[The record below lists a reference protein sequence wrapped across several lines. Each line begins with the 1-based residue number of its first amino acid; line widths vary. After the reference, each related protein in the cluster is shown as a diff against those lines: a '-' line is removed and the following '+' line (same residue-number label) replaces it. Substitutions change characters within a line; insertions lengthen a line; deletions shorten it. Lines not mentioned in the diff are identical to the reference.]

1 MFMKKLLTILCICLA
16 SSVLSTTRAVEPQKM
31 LTLSGELYYALDV
44 DKFYLASLEEIGSD
58 AQITIYNDDFSVKE
72 QFTVKGVISY
82 EIEKDDNGKDRY
94 KRYKSGVRGIES
106 TIDPD
111 SEIIATRGL
120 FTKDGLWTVAVDKND
135 IVDNYPRFTKCV
147 LYSSNSKKVCELPTE
162 GWDRI
167 WLSRFTTGTPYYCT
181 TIDVGTLDAQFKED
195 YQYIIWL
202 FEDVNGVVTPKAVA
216 SNVKAYPNP
225 LPSGT
230 PLTIDLDREAD
241 SNTILTITD
250 LDGRQVYRERVRPG
264 KANVQVSPKFS
275 RGLHIYTVIYSDG
288 ESFSGKVA
296 AE

>member
-1 MFMKKLLTILCICLA
+1 MKKLLTILCICIA
-16 SSVLSTTRAVEPQKM
+16 SICLSTTRAVEPQNL
-31 LTLSGELYYALDV
+31 LTLSSSLYYALDG
-44 DKFYLASLEEIGSD
+44 DKRYLATMEEIRVNETSSD
-58 AQITIYNDDFSVKE
+58 ALITIYNTDFSIKE
-72 QFTVKGVISY
+72 QFTIKGAFSYVI
-82 EIEKDDNGKDRY
+82 KTNDNGTKSKDW
-94 KRYKSGVRGIES
+94 
-106 TIDPD
+106 T
-111 SEIIATRGL
+111 SEVLSIYFDLSETGIIASRGL
-120 FTKDGLWTVAVDKND
+120 FTKDGSWVIFKRVRDADYKYLGDWEGQ
-135 IVDNYPRFTKCV
+135 
-147 LYSSNSKKVCELPTE
+147 LYSSNNKKVCSLKEYGLT
-162 GWDRI
+162 GYGTI
-167 WLSRFTTGTPYYCT
+167 GLSEITTGTPFYYSGYTDEQGCRRT
-181 TIDVGTLDAQFKED
+181 TI
-195 YQYIIWL
+195 WS

-230 PLTIDLDREAD
+230 PLSLELDREAD